1 MTQDHFPSLLT
12 TFRDFS
18 GRTQKQLAVDMGTS
32 PASVSRWESGKFTPR
47 VETAEA
53 LDRMLKAE
61 GRLLKAWRKQ
71 TSGTELPVWQLNVA
85 RLEEQSVA
93 IDLLLPALVPGLLQ
107 CEQYAQLVFKD
118 GQPLVSDDEVSR
130 WVASRCGRLKVL
142 REHHHD
148 PVVTAVFPHSAL
160 ACTPDPVRRQQAA
173 HLLRLMEGGRVEVH
187 LLPPGVFMLG
197 VTAPIQLFRLADG
210 GVAVSSDYIA
220 GNVILESE
228 SHPRVEA
235 LVRKGL
241 ASALPARESRQLL
254 RELEAS

>member
-18 GRTQKQLAVDMGTS
+18 GRTQKQLAFDIGTS
-32 PASVSRWESGKFTPR
+32 PASVSRWEAGKFTPS
-47 VETAEA
+47 VETAET
-53 LDRMLKAE
+53 LDRMLKAD
-61 GRLLKAWRKQ
+61 GRLLKAWRKK

-85 RLEEQSVA
+85 RLQEQAVA
-93 IDLLLPALVPGLLQ
+93 IDYLLPTLVPGLLQ
-107 CEQYAQLVFKD
+107 CESYARLVFKD
-118 GQPLVSDDEVSR
+118 GQPLASDADVDH
-130 WVASRCGRLKVL
+130 WTNGRCSRLKVL
-142 REHHHD
+142 REHHHN
-148 PVVTAVFPHSAL
+148 PLVTAVFPHSAL
-160 ACTPDPVRRQQAA
+160 ACTPDQVRREQAA
-173 HLLRLMEGGRVEVH
+173 HLLQLMDGGKVEVH

-197 VTAPIQLFRLADG
+197 VTAPVQLFRLFDG

-220 GNVILESE
+220 GNVILESD
-228 SHPRVEA
+228 SHPRMET

>member
-1 MTQDHFPSLLT
+1 MTQDHFSSLLT

-53 LDRMLKAE
+53 LDRMLKAD

-93 IDLLLPALVPGLLQ
+93 IDLLLPAFVPGLLQ
-107 CEQYAQLVFKD
+107 CEQYARLVFKD
-118 GQPLVSDDEVSR
+118 GQPLVSDGEVNR

-148 PVVTAVFPHSAL
+148 PLVTAVFPHSAL
-160 ACTPDPVRRQQAA
+160 TCVPDQVRREQAS
-173 HLLRLMEGGRVEVH
+173 HLLRLMEEGGIEVY

-210 GVAVSSDYIA
+210 GVAVSSDFIA
-220 GNVILESE
+220 GNVILESD